1 MKSLTYDDVTALFT
15 VQLSVKD
22 SENKNTL
29 AETTFEVEKLNVTT
43 EDTAEGRARA
53 EDIRNARKIQSLLG
67 KWVADETI
75 TCANEDVYKRQDQG
89 LTYYT
94 YPRLEKLNHYGDWQA
109 EFESGALVYYER
121 YEDETY
127 GFYGANLSTLK
138 TSKFVVGDGY
148 ALAYIEKKDATD
160 NVTVTYA
167 NDKTIQ
173 VLFDSAIETTDDT
186 TNTKYYLYPCLL
198 YTSRCV

>member
-1 MKSLTYDDVTALFT
+1 M
-15 VQLSVKD
+15 
-22 SENKNTL
+22 
-29 AETTFEVEKLNVTT
+29 
-43 EDTAEGRARA
+43 
-53 EDIRNARKIQSLLG
+53 
-67 KWVADETI
+67 
-75 TCANEDVYKRQDQG
+75 DQG

-148 ALAYIEKKDATD
+148 ALAAAS
-160 NVTVTYA
+160 NRHTVPRMRSTM
-167 NDKTIQ
+167 ICSQ
-173 VLFDSAIETTDDT
+173 
-186 TNTKYYLYPCLL
+186 
-198 YTSRCV
+198 

>member
-1 MKSLTYDDVTALFT
+1 MGSASNVYYLTDGGLSGDGTSKWENADQTTPKTYKELSESGFAKGISKAFT
-15 VQLSVKD
+15 S
-22 SENKNTL
+22 SSG
-29 AETTFEVEKLNVTT
+29 AATFPYNLM
-43 EDTAEGRARA
+43 
-53 EDIRNARKIQSLLG
+53 
-67 KWVADETI
+67 
-75 TCANEDVYKRQDQG
+75 DQG

-167 NDKTIQ
+167 NDQ
-173 VLFDSAIETTDDT
+173 PV
-186 TNTKYYLYPCLL
+186 
-198 YTSRCV
+198 RV

>member
-1 MKSLTYDDVTALFT
+1 M
-15 VQLSVKD
+15 
-22 SENKNTL
+22 
-29 AETTFEVEKLNVTT
+29 
-43 EDTAEGRARA
+43 
-53 EDIRNARKIQSLLG
+53 
-67 KWVADETI
+67 
-75 TCANEDVYKRQDQG
+75 DQG

-167 NDKTIQ
+167 NDKRHGYRLVAQLKRLTTRQIRSIISIRSQRGRQHQ
-173 VLFDSAIETTDDT
+173 VYRHRRAGYILPEDHDRRHRKQHEYGVLLQSAFRKNGDGQR
-186 TNTKYYLYPCLL
+186 K
-198 YTSRCV
+198 